1 MKTNIKTKDGKTAV
15 VFGATGLV
23 GSEVV
28 KELLNR
34 PEYTKVIA
42 VVRNPFPLS
51 HPCLEFFIIQDFSKL
66 SETALSLTA
75 DEYYCCIGTTIKAAG
90 SKENFRRVD
99 LLIPQQIAKLAH
111 KLAVPSLVIVS
122 SIGADVKSSN
132 FYLHTKGEME
142 RSIRVIYRGN
152 LKFVRPSLLMGERTE
167 FRLGE
172 RVAIIFMKLFGW
184 MLVGPLRKYRGIRP
198 QKVAAAMIDIVKST
212 GGKIVFESED
222 LL

>member
-1 MKTNIKTKDGKTAV
+1 MKTNNDKTAV
-15 VFGATGLV
+15 VFGASGLV

-42 VVRNPFPLS
+42 AVRSPLQLS
-51 HPCLEFFIIQDFSKL
+51 HPCLELLIVSDFLKL
-66 SETALSLTA
+66 SEIDINLIA
-75 DEYYCCIGTTIKAAG
+75 DEYYCCVGTTINRAG
-90 SKENFRRVD
+90 SKENFRKVD
-99 LLIPQQIAKLAH
+99 LLIPEQIAKLAN
-111 KLAVPSLVIVS
+111 KLTINSLVVVS

-152 LKFVRPSLLMGERTE
+152 LKFVRPSLLMGSRTE

-172 RVAIIFMKLFGW
+172 RVAIIFMKLFSW
-184 MLVGPLRKYRGIRP
+184 MLIGSLKKYRGIAP
-198 QKVAAAMIDIVKST
+198 QKVAIGMINIAQSSGT
-212 GGKIVFESED
+212 KIIFESED

>member
-1 MKTNIKTKDGKTAV
+1 MKTNNDKTAV
-15 VFGATGLV
+15 VFGASGLV

-42 VVRNPFPLS
+42 VVRSPLQLS
-51 HPCLEFFIIQDFSKL
+51 HPCLELFIVSDFSKF
-66 SETALSLTA
+66 SEIDINLIA
-75 DEYYCCIGTTIKAAG
+75 DEYYCCVGTTINRAG
-90 SKENFRRVD
+90 SKENFRKVD
-99 LLIPQQIAKLAH
+99 LLIPEQIAKLAN
-111 KLAVPSLVIVS
+111 KLTINSLVVVS

-152 LKFVRPSLLMGERTE
+152 LKFVRPSLLMGDRTE

-172 RVAIIFMKLFGW
+172 SAAILFMKTFSWILIGS
-184 MLVGPLRKYRGIRP
+184 LKKYRGISA
-198 QKVAAAMIDIVKST
+198 QKVAIAMINIAQSNGT
-212 GGKIVFESED
+212 KIIFESKD